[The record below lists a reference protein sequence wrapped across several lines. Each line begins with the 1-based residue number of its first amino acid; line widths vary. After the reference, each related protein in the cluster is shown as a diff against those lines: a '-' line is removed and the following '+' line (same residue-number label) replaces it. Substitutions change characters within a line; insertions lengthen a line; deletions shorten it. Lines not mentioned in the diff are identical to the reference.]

1 MKIFKTDISEKTE
14 FNRIGYRYVRVWGDD
29 ENKVYVYKIISEAPY
44 YQFEVVK
51 GKKTKNP
58 DGNYVYVYPSDED
71 FGIYGW
77 YICGTAKNCNLK
89 ISQKLSELVGYSVKF
104 ECEAIGR

>member
-29 ENKVYVYKIISEAPY
+29 ENKVYVYQIISRAPY
-44 YQFEVVK
+44 QQFEVVK
-51 GKKTKNP
+51 GKKIKNS
-58 DGNYVYVYPSDED
+58 DGNIVYVSPWDEQLGPD
-71 FGIYGW
+71 GW

-89 ISQKLSELVGYSVKF
+89 ISQKLSELMGHSVKF
-104 ECEAIGR
+104 ECEAIG